1 MLPQKCI
8 HNDYKRQQMSHMSTK
23 KQQQEL
29 PHIIMVNLGK

>member
-23 KQQQEL
+23 KQQEL